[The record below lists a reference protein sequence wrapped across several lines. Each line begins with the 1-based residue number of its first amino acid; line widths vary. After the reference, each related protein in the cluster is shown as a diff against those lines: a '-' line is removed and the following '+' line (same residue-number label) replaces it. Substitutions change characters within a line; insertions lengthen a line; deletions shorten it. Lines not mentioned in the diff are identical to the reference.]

1 MPDFDVEDK
10 NNLPKETFPFEININ
25 SEEKNGFLSMIK
37 NIGIKNILNED

>member
-10 NNLPKETFPFEININ
+10 TSLPKQTFPFEIKIN
-25 SEEKNGFLSMIK
+25 SEEKNSIFSMLK